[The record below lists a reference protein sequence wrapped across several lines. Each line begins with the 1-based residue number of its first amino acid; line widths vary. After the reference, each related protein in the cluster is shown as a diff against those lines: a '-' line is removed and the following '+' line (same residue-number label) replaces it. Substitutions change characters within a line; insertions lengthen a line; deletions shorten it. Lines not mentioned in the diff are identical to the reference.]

1 MLVYKLIL
9 SGMILMCK
17 NSLHDIVVCQ
27 DVSIQTT
34 RTVNYMKD
42 TLKLG
47 CTPTNV
53 KLWNGIS
60 AISLS
65 KNTSSGF
72 RDIVHVV
79 LDLKLFRNQ
88 TNWMQS
94 GWWSRGIVI
103 KEYVY
108 PLSSSGLEF
117 YIPAN
122 RVVCSDEGTYRCTVI
137 GSTIDNS
144 EVVKVKI
151 DTVQLT
157 VKPTTINQIQIHP
170 QQPDAIYVRYTVVLL
185 RCTGTV
191 GRDPAGEIRWCYR
204 RDDMFNFIGW
214 PNLDDYDQGMLISN
228 DCQNSRTSTLR
239 YNVSADYQYTEFR
252 CETGGTTMVCGHSS
266 AIASNITIYRYSEPM
281 ESTTITYVET
291 TDSEPM
297 ESTTITYVE
306 TTVCSSDIN
315 TILISCIAI
324 LIALILIGFAISVM
338 LYKKGIIVIK
348 WKKER
353 IYGDTKAR
361 TKAEHVYDSTT
372 EYHMY
377 NTAEG

>member
-1 MLVYKLIL
+1 MDVCFGNKEYQQID
-9 SGMILMCK
+9 
-17 NSLHDIVVCQ
+17 DIVVCQ

-53 KLWNGIS
+53 NLWNGIA

-72 RDIVHVV
+72 RDIVLVE
-79 LDLKLFRNQ
+79 RNLRSLRSQ
-88 TNWMQS
+88 ANWMQS
-94 GWWSRGIVI
+94 GWRIRGIVI
-103 KEYVY
+103 KEDLY

-122 RVVCSDEGTYRCTVI
+122 RVECSDEGTYRCIVV
-137 GSTIDNS
+137 GSSIANS
-144 EVVKVKI
+144 DLVKEKI

-170 QQPDAIYVRYTVVLL
+170 QQPIYARYTVVLL

-214 PNLDDYDQGMLISN
+214 PNPDDYDKGMLISN
-228 DCQNSRTSTLR
+228 DCQNSQTSTLR

-266 AIASNITIYRYSEPM
+266 AITSNITIYRYSEPM

-291 TDSEPM
+291 T
-297 ESTTITYVE
+297 
-306 TTVCSSDIN
+306 
-315 TILISCIAI
+315 
-324 LIALILIGFAISVM
+324 
-338 LYKKGIIVIK
+338 
-348 WKKER
+348 
-353 IYGDTKAR
+353 
-361 TKAEHVYDSTT
+361 
-372 EYHMY
+372 
-377 NTAEG
+377 